1 MHPPPLNNNNNNW
14 FLYSAFLVWD
24 TTQSALQC
32 IITPVTGFNINPA
45 LIVHLLNSLGSTL
58 ARCYFRGAHM
68 PHHATNNVRILPG
81 THLYTWVESS
91 NVDKVSCW
99 RTKSARHWRESNPE
113 PFDPES
119 RVQSNIPRH
128 LPSFVF
134 VFHRLLPKSRVV
146 YCSATGVTDVK
157 NMVSNPQATLHILY
171 FWIHFI
177 RCLAQ
182 QRECTHRFARNSM
195 FCQAYVRILLSLD
208 TYFKLSPIY
217 HSYILFV
224 RNLYHA
230 RFSLQV
236 YPAILITMLIGF
248 LNHGSFMVH
257 IHLPGTS
264 KAFHCQF
271 SCWAYAL
278 TSFCRAHKDM

>member
-1 MHPPPLNNNNNNW
+1 MLVLCQRDILLYTCIRSVLQFPITLLCTRISFSKWPTVEGRFEGRFCQNDAILQILNTLSLSALKCYNHNNNNNNW

-45 LIVHLLNSLGSTL
+45 LIVHLLNSLGSIL

-81 THLYTWVESS
+81 THSYTWVESS

-128 LPSFVF
+128 L
-134 VFHRLLPKSRVV
+134 H
-146 YCSATGVTDVK
+146 
-157 NMVSNPQATLHILY
+157 NHN
-171 FWIHFI
+171 WIHI
-177 RCLAQ
+177 
-182 QRECTHRFARNSM
+182 
-195 FCQAYVRILLSLD
+195 
-208 TYFKLSPIY
+208 
-217 HSYILFV
+217 
-224 RNLYHA
+224 
-230 RFSLQV
+230 
-236 YPAILITMLIGF
+236 
-248 LNHGSFMVH
+248 
-257 IHLPGTS
+257 
-264 KAFHCQF
+264 
-271 SCWAYAL
+271 
-278 TSFCRAHKDM
+278 AHKLNEW

>member
-1 MHPPPLNNNNNNW
+1 MAFNGNLIIVYSCKLQTCFVNYCQCVFCDYNFTQMFRSSYFSNNNNW
-14 FLYSAFLVWD
+14 FLYSAFLIWN

-45 LIVHLLNSLGSTL
+45 LIVNLLKSLGSIL

-128 LPSFVF
+128 L
-134 VFHRLLPKSRVV
+134 H
-146 YCSATGVTDVK
+146 
-157 NMVSNPQATLHILY
+157 M
-171 FWIHFI
+171 
-177 RCLAQ
+177 
-182 QRECTHRFARNSM
+182 
-195 FCQAYVRILLSLD
+195 
-208 TYFKLSPIY
+208 
-217 HSYILFV
+217 
-224 RNLYHA
+224 
-230 RFSLQV
+230 
-236 YPAILITMLIGF
+236 
-248 LNHGSFMVH
+248 
-257 IHLPGTS
+257 
-264 KAFHCQF
+264 
-271 SCWAYAL
+271 
-278 TSFCRAHKDM
+278 

>member
-1 MHPPPLNNNNNNW
+1 MEWVQYMAYKEYNNNNNNNNW

-45 LIVHLLNSLGSTL
+45 LIVHLLNSLGSIL

-81 THLYTWVESS
+81 THYTPGVESS

-128 LPSFVF
+128 L
-134 VFHRLLPKSRVV
+134 L
-146 YCSATGVTDVK
+146 C
-157 NMVSNPQATLHILY
+157 
-171 FWIHFI
+171 
-177 RCLAQ
+177 
-182 QRECTHRFARNSM
+182 
-195 FCQAYVRILLSLD
+195 
-208 TYFKLSPIY
+208 
-217 HSYILFV
+217 
-224 RNLYHA
+224 
-230 RFSLQV
+230 
-236 YPAILITMLIGF
+236 
-248 LNHGSFMVH
+248 
-257 IHLPGTS
+257 
-264 KAFHCQF
+264 
-271 SCWAYAL
+271 L
-278 TSFCRAHKDM
+278 TSLFLEEGKRGTNLILKLCNFGLVFCLCRYGPVFSKGN